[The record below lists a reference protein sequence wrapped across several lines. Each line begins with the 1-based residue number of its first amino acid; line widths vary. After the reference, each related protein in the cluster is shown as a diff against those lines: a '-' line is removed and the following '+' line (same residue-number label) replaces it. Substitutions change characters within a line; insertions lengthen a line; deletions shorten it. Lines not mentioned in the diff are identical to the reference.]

1 MTDAATIDNAQQPQ
15 GEGSED
21 AQSTEPQKSVDWKA
35 KYENAI
41 KHSREWESRAK
52 ANKDAADEL
61 DRLKESQLSET
72 EKLTRRA
79 ERAERELSA
88 LKTANQVNAWKNA
101 AAEQYEVPVSLL
113 SGATED
119 EINANAKALFEW
131 KNPERSDAS
140 ALGDPSGLPQKPPK
154 SADDWIRSI
163 ARHNK

>member
-15 GEGSED
+15 GEGSD
-21 AQSTEPQKSVDWKA
+21 GVQSAEPPVDWKA
-35 KYENAI
+35 KYEAAI

-88 LKTANQVNAWKNA
+88 LKTANQVNAWRNT
-101 AAEQYEVPVSLL
+101 AAEQYHVPASLL

-119 EINANAKALFEW
+119 EINANAKALAEW
-131 KNPERSDAS
+131 KNPERSGAS
-140 ALGDPSGLPQKPPK
+140 MLGDPSGLPQTPPK
-154 SADDWIRSI
+154 SADDWIRSV
-163 ARHNK
+163 ARSNK

>member
-15 GEGSED
+15 GEGSD
-21 AQSTEPQKSVDWKA
+21 GVQSAEPPVDWKA
-35 KYENAI
+35 KYEVAI

-101 AAEQYEVPVSLL
+101 AAEQYHVPASLL

-119 EINANAKALFEW
+119 EINANAKALAEW
-131 KNPERSDAS
+131 KNPERSGAS
-140 ALGDPSGLPQKPPK
+140 ALGDPSGLPQTPPK
-154 SADDWIRSI
+154 SADDWIRSV
-163 ARHNK
+163 ARRNK

>member
-15 GEGSED
+15 GEGSEGTQP
-21 AQSTEPQKSVDWKA
+21 AEPQEPVDWKA
-35 KYENAI
+35 KYEAAI

-88 LKTANQVNAWKNA
+88 LKTANQVSAWKNT
-101 AAEQYEVPVSLL
+101 AAEQYGVPASLL

-119 EINANAKALFEW
+119 EINARAKALSEW
-131 KNPERSDAS
+131 KNPKHSGAS
-140 ALGDPSGLPQKPPK
+140 ALGDQSGLPQTPPK
-154 SADDWIRSI
+154 SADDWIRSV
-163 ARHNK
+163 AKHNR

>member
-15 GEGSED
+15 GEGSD
-21 AQSTEPQKSVDWKA
+21 GVQSAEPPVDWKA
-35 KYENAI
+35 KYEAAI

-101 AAEQYEVPVSLL
+101 AAEQYHVPASLL

-119 EINANAKALFEW
+119 EINANAKALAEW
-131 KNPERSDAS
+131 KNPERSGAS
-140 ALGDPSGLPQKPPK
+140 ALGDPSGLPQTPPK
-154 SADDWIRSI
+154 SADDWIRSV
-163 ARHNK
+163 ARRNK